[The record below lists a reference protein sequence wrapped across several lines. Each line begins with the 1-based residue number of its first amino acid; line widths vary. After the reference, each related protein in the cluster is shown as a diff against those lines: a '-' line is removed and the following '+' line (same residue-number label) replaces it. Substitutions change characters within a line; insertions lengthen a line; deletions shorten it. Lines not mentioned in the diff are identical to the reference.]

1 MNVAAGRSPHRPAKM
16 FARRYGRPPDGVWR
30 APGRIN
36 LIGEHTDY
44 NDGLALPFA
53 LAQGVSAAVARRAGV
68 LELRSRQMPGA
79 DVTIRLD
86 DLRPGSV
93 VGWGAYPAGA
103 VWSLRQA
110 GYPVGGASVLFDGD
124 LPLGAGLASSAAV
137 ECAIALALR
146 DLYELPIDRSELA
159 RLARRSESE
168 FVGVPCGVLDQSAA
182 LMCTSDHALLL
193 DCRSGATEQVPLDL
207 PGLLL
212 LVIDTRADQLLV
224 DNEYAARHT
233 QCRLAARLLGVPSLR
248 VANDRNLTIHELAD
262 PVLRQRVAHVV
273 SENDRVAEVVGL
285 LRAGDTAAI
294 GPVLT
299 TAHASL
305 RDRFEV
311 SWPQADVAVDVAV
324 RAGAL
329 GARMLGSGFGGS
341 VIALV
346 PRHRAQIV
354 RHAVSGAY
362 ADQGWWPPTYLR
374 ATPSAGARHLGG
386 MVGTQHCPERTP
398 NDDRRPAVAT

>member
-1 MNVAAGRSPHRPAKM
+1 MNGTAAPSPSRPAQL
-16 FARRYGRPPDGVWR
+16 FARCYGRPPDGVWR

-44 NDGLALPFA
+44 NDGLVLPFA
-53 LAQGVSAAVARRAGV
+53 LAQGVSVAVARRADV

-79 DVTIRLD
+79 GVTIRLD

-124 LPLGAGLASSAAV
+124 LPLGAGLASSSAA

-146 DLYELPIDRSELA
+146 DLYELPIDRAELA
-159 RLARRSESE
+159 RLARRSGSE

-182 LMCTSDHALLL
+182 LMCASDHALLL
-193 DCRSGATEQVPLDL
+193 DCRTGATAQVPLDL
-207 PGLLL
+207 TGQLL
-212 LVIDTRADQLLV
+212 LVIDTQADQRLV
-224 DNEYAARHT
+224 DGEYAVRRT
-233 QCRLAARLLGVPSLR
+233 QCRLAACLLGVRSLR
-248 VANDRNLTIHELAD
+248 SANDRNLAVDDLAD

-273 SENDRVAEVVGL
+273 SENDRVADVVGL

-294 GPVLT
+294 GPVLSA
-299 TAHASL
+299 AHASL

-311 SWPQADVAVDVAV
+311 SWPQADVAVDVAL

-329 GARMLGSGFGGS
+329 GARMLGCGFGGS

-362 ADQGWWPPTYLR
+362 ADRGWRPPTYLR
-374 ATPSAGARHLGG
+374 ATPSAGARH
-386 MVGTQHCPERTP
+386 CPERTT
-398 NDDRRPAVAT
+398 DDRRRTAVAT

>member
-1 MNVAAGRSPHRPAKM
+1 MNLAAA
-16 FARRYGRPPDGVWR
+16 FARCYGRPADGVWS

-44 NDGLALPFA
+44 NGGLVLPFA
-53 LAQGVSAAVARRAGV
+53 LAQGVSAAVARRADV

-110 GYPVGGASVLFDGD
+110 GYPVAGASVLFDGD
-124 LPLGAGLASSAAV
+124 LPLGAGLSSSAAV

-146 DLYELPIDRSELA
+146 DLYELPIDRPELA
-159 RLARRSESE
+159 LLARRSESE
-168 FVGVPCGVLDQSAA
+168 FVGVPCSVLDQSAA
-182 LMCTSDHALLL
+182 LLCTGDHALLL
-193 DCRSGATEQVPLDL
+193 DCRSGVTAQVPLDL
-207 PGLLL
+207 TGMQL
-212 LVIDTRADQLLV
+212 LVIDTRADQWPA
-224 DNEYAARHT
+224 DSEYAARRT

-248 VANDRNLTIHELAD
+248 VAGDANVAVDDLPD
-262 PVLRQRVAHVV
+262 PVLWQRVAHVV
-273 SENDRVAEVVGL
+273 SENNRVADVVAL

-294 GPVLT
+294 GPVLSA
-299 TAHASL
+299 AHASL

-311 SWPQADVAVDVAV
+311 SWPQADIAVDVAV

-329 GARMLGSGFGGS
+329 GARMLGGGFGGS

-346 PRHRAQIV
+346 PRSRAQIV

-362 ADQGWWPPTYLR
+362 ADRGWRPPTYLR
-374 ATPSAGARHLGG
+374 ATPSPGAR
-386 MVGTQHCPERTP
+386 HCPERTT
-398 NDDRRPAVAT
+398 DDRRRTAVAT

>member
-1 MNVAAGRSPHRPAKM
+1 MNVAAAFSRC
-16 FARRYGRPPDGVWR
+16 YGHPPDGVWR

-44 NDGLALPFA
+44 NGGLVLPFA
-53 LAQGVSAAVARRAGV
+53 LAQGISVAVARRQDV

-79 DVTIRLD
+79 GVTIRLD

-93 VGWGAYPAGA
+93 AGWAAYPAGI

-110 GYPVGGASVLFDGD
+110 GYPVDGASVLFDGE
-124 LPLGAGLASSAAV
+124 LPLGAGLASSSAA

-146 DLYELPIDRSELA
+146 DLYELPIDRPELA
-159 RLARRSESE
+159 PLARRSDSL
-168 FVGVPCGVLDQSAA
+168 FVGVPCGILDQCAA
-182 LMCTSDHALLL
+182 LLCTEDHALLL
-193 DCRSGATEQVPLDL
+193 DCRSGATTQVPLDL
-207 PGLLL
+207 TGLLL
-212 LVIDTRADQLLV
+212 LVIDTRADQRLM
-224 DNEYAARHT
+224 DGEYAVRRT
-233 QCRLAARLLGVPSLR
+233 QCRLAAHVLGVRSLR
-248 VANDRNLTIHELAD
+248 VANDRDLAVD
-262 PVLRQRVAHVV
+262 DLPGLVLRQRVAHVV
-273 SENDRVAEVVGL
+273 SENNRVTDAVRL

-299 TAHASL
+299 AAHASL

-329 GARMLGSGFGGS
+329 GARMLGGGFGGS

-346 PRHRAQIV
+346 PRSRTQIV

-362 ADQGWWPPTYLR
+362 ADHGWRPPTYLR
-374 ATPSAGARHLGG
+374 ATPSAGARY
-386 MVGTQHCPERTP
+386 CPERT
-398 NDDRRPAVAT
+398 NDDHRRAAVAT